1 MLRVRLSIAPAPKEA
16 QVGHRSNALPV
27 EVWIILEKTA
37 MRMFSAQDAEQG
49 LMLQKCAMCP
59 QKQV

>member
-1 MLRVRLSIAPAPKEA
+1 MLGVKPSLSPAPKEA
-16 QVGHRSNALPV
+16 QVGHRYDALPV
-27 EVWIILEKTA
+27 EVCTILGKIA

-49 LMLQKCAMCP
+49 LMIQKCAVYL

>member
-1 MLRVRLSIAPAPKEA
+1 MLGVRLSLAPALKEA
-16 QVGHRSNALPV
+16 QVGHRCDALPV
-27 EVWIILEKTA
+27 EVQITLERTA

-49 LMLQKCAMCP
+49 LTPQKCAMCP